1 MIALRNN
8 EGMDLVLIKFGCII
22 TVLFK
27 SSCGFLIVYIADA
40 FEEEERENVL
50 LIGTGIN
57 VGSEQNRRVP
67 EVGLQFL
74 DSYSLTH

>member
-8 EGMDLVLIKFGCII
+8 EGMYLVLVEFGCVI

-27 SSCGFLIVYIADA
+27 AAAVSSSYTSQMRLKKR
-40 FEEEERENVL
+40 RENVL

-67 EVGLQFL
+67 EVGLQFF

>member
-8 EGMDLVLIKFGCII
+8 EGMDLILVEFSCVI
-22 TVLFK
+22 TILFK
-27 SSCGFLIVYIADA
+27 SSCSFLIVNITDA

-57 VGSEQNRRVP
+57 VGSKQNRRVP